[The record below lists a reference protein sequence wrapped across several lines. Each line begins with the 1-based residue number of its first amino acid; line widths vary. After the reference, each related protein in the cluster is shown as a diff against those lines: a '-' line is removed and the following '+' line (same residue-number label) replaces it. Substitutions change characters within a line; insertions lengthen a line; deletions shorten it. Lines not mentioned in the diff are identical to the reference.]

1 MTPSASTPAALVAP
15 ALGAAV
21 CLAALAFSPVARAQ
35 TAQPQ
40 AAQQPPT
47 SLERLGDA
55 AKIMAG
61 DPAAGADRDMKRV
74 LDAFAG
80 LNPKPIETLS
90 PEEARKQPTPADAV
104 KALLRQE
111 GKSDAPE
118 PGVRVRDVQLSGPTG
133 PIPARAYTP
142 EGAEGQVLPM
152 IVYYH
157 GGGWVIA
164 DLDTYDATP
173 RAMAKQARAVVVS
186 VEYRHA
192 PEHKFPAA
200 HDDAFAGYQR
210 VWDNA
215 GQLGGDQRRIAVMGE
230 SAGGNLAIHVALAA
244 KQANV
249 QAPVAVVAVYPVA
262 GVSLDTPSY
271 RENANAKPLNRD
283 MMAWFMRHVVRS
295 DADKQDPR
303 LDVVGRADVKGLPP
317 TTIITAQIDPLRSEG
332 QALAEK
338 LRRAGVPVELRDYEG
353 VTHEFF
359 GMGAAVAD
367 AKEAQA
373 FVAQR
378 LAQAFGATPAA
389 KR

>member
-1 MTPSASTPAALVAP
+1 MTSSVSPSPFLP
-15 ALGAAV
+15 LALGAAV
-21 CLAALAFSPVARAQ
+21 CFAVPALAPAARAQ
-35 TAQPQ
+35 TAPQ
-40 AAQQPPT
+40 AAQQPAT
-47 SLERLGDA
+47 AGERLGDA
-55 AKIMAG
+55 VKTLAG

-80 LNPKPIETLS
+80 LNPKPIETLT

-133 PIPARAYTP
+133 AIAARAYTP
-142 EGAEGQVLPM
+142 EGADGQALPM
-152 IVYYH
+152 VVYYH

-200 HDDAFAGYQR
+200 HDDAFAAYQR

-230 SAGGNLAIHVALAA
+230 SAGGNLAVHVALAA

-249 QAPVAVVAVYPVA
+249 QVPVAVVAVYPVA
-262 GVSLDTPSY
+262 GVNTDTPSY
-271 RENANAKPLNRD
+271 RENADAKPLNKA
-283 MMAWFMRHVVRS
+283 MMAWFMRHVLAS
-295 DADKQDPR
+295 DADKRDPR
-303 LDVVGRADVKGLPP
+303 LDIVGQADVKGLPP

-338 LRRAGVPVELRDYEG
+338 LRRAGVPVEARDYEG

-367 AKEAQA
+367 ARDAQA
-373 FVAQR
+373 FAARR
-378 LAQAFGATPAA
+378 LTEAFGAAPDA

>member
-1 MTPSASTPAALVAP
+1 MKLSASTPSLVP
-15 ALGAAV
+15 LALGAAV
-21 CLAALAFSPVARAQ
+21 CLAVPAFSAPARAQ
-35 TAQPQ
+35 TAPQ
-40 AAQQPPT
+40 AAQPAPAT
-47 SLERLGDA
+47 AER
-55 AKIMAG
+55 
-61 DPAAGADRDMKRV
+61 PAAGLDRDMKRV
-74 LDAFAG
+74 LDALAG
-80 LNPKPIETLS
+80 LNPKPIEMLT

-104 KALLRQE
+104 KALLRQD
-111 GKSDAPE
+111 GRSDAPE

-142 EGAEGQVLPM
+142 EDAQGQTLPM

-186 VEYRHA
+186 VGYRRA

-215 GQLGGDQRRIAVMGE
+215 GQLGGDPRRIAVMGE

-262 GVSLDTPSY
+262 GVDMDTPSY
-271 RENANAKPLNRD
+271 RENADAKPLNRA
-283 MMAWFMRHVVRS
+283 MMAWFMRHVVAS
-295 DADKQDPR
+295 DADKRDPR

-317 TTIITAQIDPLRSEG
+317 TTIVTAQIDPLRSEG
-332 QALAEK
+332 QALVEK
-338 LRRAGVPVELRDYEG
+338 LRRAGVPVEARDYGG

-359 GMGAAVAD
+359 GMAAAVTD
-367 AKEAQA
+367 AKDAQA

-378 LAQAFGATPAA
+378 LVQAFRTSPDA

>member
-1 MTPSASTPAALVAP
+1 MKPPVSPLP
-15 ALGAAV
+15 LLPFALGAAV
-21 CLAALAFSPVARAQ
+21 CLAAPAFAPAARAQ
-35 TAQPQ
+35 TAPQ
-40 AAQQPPT
+40 AAQQPAT
-47 SLERLGDA
+47 ATERLGDA
-55 AKIMAG
+55 VKTLTG

-80 LNPKPIETLS
+80 LNPKPIETLT

-133 PIPARAYTP
+133 TIPARAYTP
-142 EGAEGQVLPM
+142 EGTEGQALPM
-152 IVYYH
+152 VVYYH

-200 HDDAFAGYQR
+200 HDDAFAAYQR

-230 SAGGNLAIHVALAA
+230 SAGGNLAVHVALAA

-262 GVSLDTPSY
+262 GVNTDAPSY
-271 RENANAKPLNRD
+271 RENADAKPLNKA
-283 MMAWFMRHVVRS
+283 MMAWFMRHVLAS
-295 DADKQDPR
+295 DADKLDPR
-303 LDVVGRADVKGLPP
+303 LDIVGRADVKGLPP

-338 LRRAGVPVELRDYEG
+338 LRRAGVPVEARDYEG

-367 AKEAQA
+367 ARDAQA
-373 FVAQR
+373 FVARR
-378 LAQAFGATPAA
+378 LTEAFGAVPDA